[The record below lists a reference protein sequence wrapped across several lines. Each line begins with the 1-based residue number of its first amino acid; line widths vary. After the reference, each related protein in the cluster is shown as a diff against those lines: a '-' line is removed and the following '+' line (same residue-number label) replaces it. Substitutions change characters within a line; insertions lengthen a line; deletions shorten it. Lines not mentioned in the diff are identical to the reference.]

1 MTTHSP
7 GNAQQLI
14 DLVRQQLN
22 ESARVKQRTAQE
34 SGEVIVRAAQAV
46 ASAFQSGHKV
56 LLCGNGGSAADSQ
69 HIAAE
74 FVGRLGASRDRAPWP
89 AIALT
94 TDTSALTAIS
104 NDFGFD
110 AVFSRQVE
118 AIGNRGDVL
127 IAFST
132 SGNSRNV
139 LSAVTTASSL
149 GLVTV
154 GFLGGTGGALAQA
167 VDIPVIVPSDDTQ
180 RIQEGHIAIGHV
192 ICEVVEA
199 ILLKPVGA
207 SVEATQP
214 RGRS

>member
-1 MTTHSP
+1 MTTGNP
-7 GNAQQLI
+7 GDAEQLI
-14 DLVRQQLN
+14 AFVRQQLN
-22 ESARVKQRTAQE
+22 ESARVKQRTAE
-34 SGEVIVRAAQAV
+34 VCGEVIVRAAQAV
-46 ASAFQSGHKV
+46 AAAFQSGHKV

-94 TDTSALTAIS
+94 TDTSALTAIG

-110 AVFSRQVE
+110 AIFSRQVE
-118 AIGNRGDVL
+118 AVGTRGDVL
-127 IAFST
+127 IAIST
-132 SGNSRNV
+132 SGRSRNV
-139 LSAVTTASSL
+139 LSAAATASAL

-154 GFLGGTGGALAQA
+154 GFLGNSGGTLAKA

-192 ICEVVEA
+192 ICEAVEA
-199 ILLKPVGA
+199 ILINTMGGSVG
-207 SVEATQP
+207 ATQP